1 MGFVM
6 SLVPSA
12 LVAVCTHLG
21 WAHLSTRPGRTLL
34 TIIGVGLGV
43 AATIAV
49 QTANV
54 DVLRSF
60 EESVLSVAG
69 PVTLEVSAGES
80 GMDERLIADVRT
92 IEGVESARPVVE
104 VGVRVAEGAGRTHSF
119 LILGVDL
126 LEELNSMRDRIPA
139 TLDEL
144 KNSGKGDG
152 LEGLLTPN
160 GLLMGQT
167 LASDIGIGAG
177 KELAL
182 QAGGREVSVSILA
195 VMDRRAG
202 PPSIWD
208 RLAVMDIAAAQRT
221 FGLSGR
227 LDRIDVVTRP
237 SASVEQVAEAIQRV
251 LPPAVTVRRPIQR
264 SRQVE
269 SMVSAFQLN
278 LSVLS
283 MVGLLVG
290 IFLIYNTVSFTVAQ
304 RRREVGILRAIG
316 MSEPM
321 VVGLF
326 LAEAGLFG
334 LAGGLLGGG
343 MGLVLGNVLVGLVGR
358 TVQDLYVPLTDLPK
372 TFGFP
377 PGSSRMFVEAV
388 VIGSGVS
395 VLGALGPS
403 LDAGRTII
411 VAALA
416 PGEYDV
422 AQRVRAA
429 SLGIA
434 GLVLLMIALGSV
446 FAGPVG
452 GVPVFGYLATFCVL
466 AGLSCLVPILMQQFC
481 RTREL
486 GTSIHAPS
494 LGGAIRHI
502 AREQTT
508 RGIGRNAVTVSA
520 FLVGVAIMVGVM
532 VMIRSFRDTVE
543 IWIDQTVMADFIVAP
558 TGWPHVVQSGTLNNS
573 LPSAWRTKLA
583 GTAEVSAVDA
593 YRDVRIELQGR
604 PVALVSRDLAL
615 HAARS
620 RYLFVEGESAA
631 ILARAAAGEGAILS
645 EVLADHLQVTRGSRL
660 SVMTPA
666 GEQSLAVLGVFFDY
680 ATDGG
685 KLVIDRSLYRQW
697 WGDEGVTVFPV
708 YIVPGADLEQAR
720 NSILRT
726 LAQDSQGE
734 LLPTLLSNAELR
746 QEILRIFDRTFTLT
760 YVLEAIAV
768 IIAMLGI
775 INTLVTSVVERRRE
789 LATLQALGSSRG
801 QITALILWEAG
812 YLGLLGTAMGLLGG
826 LALAWILI
834 RVINRQSF
842 GWTIQVSWPLGLMA
856 EVAALALIASLLA
869 GFWPARW
876 AARQPL
882 VEGLRYE

>member
-1 MGFVM
+1 M
-6 SLVPSA
+6 SWISPTLF
-12 LVAVCTHLG
+12 AVCARLG
-21 WAHLSTRPGRTLL
+21 WTHLSTHPGRTLL

-60 EESVLSVAG
+60 EESVLTVAG
-69 PVTLEVSAGES
+69 PVTLEVSAGEA
-80 GMDERLIADVRT
+80 GMDERLITTVREVT
-92 IEGVESARPVVE
+92 GVDSARPVVE
-104 VGVRVAEGAGRTHSF
+104 VGVQVADRQQSF
-119 LILGVDL
+119 LVLGLDL
-126 LEELNSMRDRIPA
+126 
-139 TLDEL
+139 LDEL
-144 KNSGKGDG
+144 NAVQGRLPVTLEALQRPGEGDGMEALLAPNGILVGQVLASELNVGPTAALELEVGSGKVSVVITGV
-152 LEGLLTPN
+152 
-160 GLLMGQT
+160 MGR
-167 LASDIGIGAG
+167 
-177 KELAL
+177 
-182 QAGGREVSVSILA
+182 QAGEVSA
-195 VMDRRAG
+195 
-202 PPSIWD
+202 WD

-221 FGLSGR
+221 FGLNGR
-227 LDRIDVVTRP
+227 LDRIDVVTQ
-237 SASVEQVAEAIQRV
+237 SSSSVEQVAEAIAQI
-251 LPPAVTVRRPIQR
+251 LPPSVTVRRPIQR

-269 SMVSAFQLN
+269 SMVSAFQMN

-290 IFLIYNTVSFTVAQ
+290 VFLIYNTVSFTVAQ

-326 LAEAGLFG
+326 LAEAGVFG
-334 LAGGLLGGG
+334 VAGGVLGGG
-343 MGLVLGNVLVGLVGR
+343 LGLVLGNVLVGLVGR
-358 TVQDLYVPLTDLPK
+358 TIHDLYVPMAAASRA
-372 TFGFP
+372 FGFP
-377 PGSSRMFVEAV
+377 PGSVRLLIEAI
-388 VIGSGVS
+388 VIGSSVS
-395 VLGALGPS
+395 VLGAVGPS
-403 LDAGRTII
+403 LDAGRTLV

-416 PGEYDV
+416 PGEYDI

-429 SLGIA
+429 SLG
-434 GLVLLMIALGSV
+434 LVGGALLLFALGAA

-452 GVPVFGYLATFCVL
+452 GVPVFGYLATFCLL
-466 AGLSCLVPILMQQFC
+466 AGLSCLVPILMQWVC

-486 GTSIHAPS
+486 DASSPAPS

-508 RGIGRNAVTVSA
+508 RGMGRNAVTVSA
-520 FLVGVAIMVGVM
+520 FLIGVAIMVGVM

-558 TGWPHVVQSGTLNNS
+558 AGWPHVVRGGTS
-573 LPSAWRTKLA
+573 AQVLPGAWRASLA
-583 GTAEVSAVDA
+583 GTAHVTAVDV
-593 YRDVRIELQGR
+593 YRDVRIDLDGR
-604 PVALVSRDLAL
+604 PIALVSRDVAL

-620 RYLFVEGESAA
+620 RYLFLEGESAM
-631 ILARAAAGEGAILS
+631 ILTRVAAGEGAIIS
-645 EVLADHLQVTRGSRL
+645 EVVANSLQVAKGSRL
-660 SVMTPA
+660 SIPTPM
-666 GEQSLAVLGVFFDY
+666 GTKSLAVLGVFYDY

-685 KLVIDRSLYRQW
+685 KIVIDRSLYREW
-697 WGDEGVTVFPV
+697 WNDDGVTVFPV
-708 YIVPGADLEQAR
+708 YAEPGADLAQAR
-720 NSILRT
+720 TALLKT
-726 LAQDSQGE
+726 LADESRGT
-734 LLPTLLSNAELR
+734 LLPTVLSNRELR
-746 QEILRIFDRTFTLT
+746 REILRIFDRTFTLT

-812 YLGLLGTAMGLLGG
+812 YLGILGTAMGLFGG

-856 EVAALALIASLLA
+856 EVAALAFFASLLA

-876 AARQPL
+876 ASKQPL

>member
-1 MGFVM
+1 MPLI
-6 SLVPSA
+6 SPA
-12 LVAVCTHLG
+12 LFEVCARLG
-21 WAHLSTRPGRTLL
+21 WTHLSTHPGRTLL

-60 EESVLSVAG
+60 EDSVLAVAG
-69 PVTLEVSAGES
+69 PVTLEGSAGEA
-80 GMDERLIADVRT
+80 GMDERLIASVRG
-92 IEGVESARPVVE
+92 IAGVDSAKPVGE
-104 VGVRVAEGAGRTHSF
+104 LGVRVAGRSQSF
-119 LILGVDL
+119 LILGLDL
-126 LEELNSMRDRIPA
+126 LDELNSMQGRLPA
-139 TLDEL
+139 TLETL
-144 KNSGKGDG
+144 WRPGEGDG
-152 LEGLLTPN
+152 MDGLLAPS
-160 GLLMGQT
+160 GLLLGQG
-167 LASDIGIGAG
+167 LAS
-177 KELAL
+177 ELGVGPKAL
-182 QAGGREVSVSILA
+182 LNLEAGGREVSVVITG
-195 VMDRRAG
+195 VMGRRAEG
-202 PPSIWD
+202 PSAWD
-208 RLAVMDIAAAQRT
+208 RLAVMDIAAFQRT

-227 LDRIDVVTRP
+227 LDRIDVVTQA
-237 SASVEQVAEAIQRV
+237 SASVEQVAEAIARI

-264 SRQVE
+264 SQQVE
-269 SMVSAFQLN
+269 SMVGAFQLN

-290 IFLIYNTVSFTVAQ
+290 MFLIYNTVSFTVAQ

-326 LAEAGLFG
+326 LAEAGVFG
-334 LAGGLLGGG
+334 VAGGVLGGSL
-343 MGLVLGNVLVGLVGR
+343 GLVLGNVLVGLVGR
-358 TVQDLYVPLTDLPK
+358 TIQDLYVPMADAPR

-377 PGSSRMFVEAV
+377 PGSVQLLTEAI

-395 VLGALGPS
+395 ILGALGPS
-403 LDAGRTII
+403 LDAGRTM
-411 VAALA
+411 VVGALA

-429 SLGIA
+429 SLGVVGG
-434 GLVLLMIALGSV
+434 GLLLFALGCAL
-446 FAGPVG
+446 AGPVG
-452 GVPVFGYLATFCVL
+452 GVPVFGYLATFCLL
-466 AGLSCLVPILMQQFC
+466 AGLSCLVPILMQWVC

-486 GTSIHAPS
+486 GAASASPS

-543 IWIDQTVMADFIVAP
+543 MWIDQTVMADFIVAP
-558 TGWPHVVQSGTLNNS
+558 AGWPHVVRGGSSSQA
-573 LPSAWRTKLA
+573 LPGSWRTRLA
-583 GTAEVSAVDA
+583 GATHVSAVDA
-593 YRDVRIELQGR
+593 YRDVRIELEGR
-604 PVALVSRDLAL
+604 PIALVSRDLAL

-620 RYLFVEGESAA
+620 RYLFLEGDSAA
-631 ILARAAAGEGAILS
+631 ILTRAAAGEGAILS
-645 EVLADHLQVTRGSRL
+645 EVVANHLHVIRGSQL
-660 SVMTPA
+660 SISTPV
-666 GEQSLAVLGVFFDY
+666 GEKSLPVLGVFYDY

-685 KLVIDRSLYRQW
+685 KIVIDRSLYQHW
-697 WGDEGVTVFPV
+697 WNDDGVTVFPV
-708 YIVPGADLEQAR
+708 YIDPGVDLEQAR
-720 NSILRT
+720 AALLET
-726 LAQDSQGE
+726 LADGSRGS
-734 LLPTLLSNAELR
+734 LLPTVLSNGELR
-746 QEILRIFDRTFTLT
+746 REILRIFDRTFTLT
-760 YVLEAIAV
+760 YVLEAIAI

-812 YLGLLGTAMGLLGG
+812 YLGLLGTAMGLVGG

-856 EVAALALIASLLA
+856 EVAVLALVASLLA

-876 AARQPL
+876 AGRQPL

>member
-1 MGFVM
+1 M
-6 SLVPSA
+6 
-12 LVAVCTHLG
+12 
-21 WAHLSTRPGRTLL
+21 STRPGRTLL
-34 TIIGVGLGV
+34 TVIGVGLGV

-60 EESVLSVAG
+60 EDSVLAVAG
-69 PVTLEVSAGES
+69 PVTLEVSAGEA
-80 GMDERLIADVRT
+80 GMDERLIATVRD
-92 IEGVESARPVVE
+92 IAGVDSAKPVGE
-104 VGVRVAEGAGRTHSF
+104 IGVRVAGRSQSF
-119 LILGVDL
+119 LILGLDL
-126 LEELNSMRDRIPA
+126 LDELNSIQGRLPA
-139 TLDEL
+139 TLETL
-144 KNSGKGDG
+144 WRPGKGDD
-152 LEGLLTPN
+152 LEGLLAPS
-160 GLLMGQT
+160 GLLVGQG
-167 LASDIGIGAG
+167 LAS
-177 KELAL
+177 ELGVGPKAL
-182 QAGGREVSVSILA
+182 LNLEADGREVSV
-195 VMDRRAG
+195 VVTGMMGRRAEG
-202 PPSIWD
+202 PSAWD
-208 RLAVMDIAAAQRT
+208 RLAVMDIAAFQRT

-227 LDRIDVVTRP
+227 LDRIDVVTQP
-237 SASVEQVAEAIQRV
+237 SSSVEQVAEAITRI

-264 SRQVE
+264 SQQVE
-269 SMVSAFQLN
+269 SMVGAFQLN

-290 IFLIYNTVSFTVAQ
+290 MFLIYNTVSFTVAQ

-321 VVGLF
+321 VVSLF
-326 LAEAGLFG
+326 LAEAGVYG
-334 LAGGLLGGG
+334 VAGGVLGGSL
-343 MGLVLGNVLVGLVGR
+343 GLVLGNVLVGLVGR
-358 TVQDLYVPLTDLPK
+358 TIQDLYVPMADAPR

-377 PGSSRMFVEAV
+377 TGSNRLFLEAI
-388 VIGSGVS
+388 VIGGGVS
-395 VLGALGPS
+395 ILGALGPS
-403 LDAGRTII
+403 LDAGRTMV

-429 SLGIA
+429 FLGVVGG
-434 GLVLLMIALGSV
+434 GLLLFALGCSL
-446 FAGPVG
+446 AGPVG
-452 GVPVFGYLATFCVL
+452 GVPVFGYLATFCLL
-466 AGLSCLVPILMQQFC
+466 AGLSCLVPILMQWVC

-486 GTSIHAPS
+486 GAASASPS

-543 IWIDQTVMADFIVAP
+543 MWIDQTVMADFIVAP
-558 TGWPHVVQSGTLNNS
+558 AGWPHVVRGGSSSQA
-573 LPSAWRTKLA
+573 LPGAWRTRLA
-583 GTAEVSAVDA
+583 GAAHVSAVDA
-593 YRDVRIELQGR
+593 YRDVRIELDER
-604 PVALVSRDLAL
+604 PIALVSRDLAL

-620 RYLFVEGESAA
+620 RYLFLEGDSTA
-631 ILARAAAGEGAILS
+631 ILTRVAAGEGAILS
-645 EVLADHLQVTRGSRL
+645 EVVANHLHVVRGSQL
-660 SVMTPA
+660 SISTPV
-666 GEQSLAVLGVFFDY
+666 GVKSLPVLGVFYDY

-685 KLVIDRSLYRQW
+685 KIVIDRSLYQHW
-697 WGDEGVTVFPV
+697 WNDDGVTVFPV
-708 YIVPGADLEQAR
+708 YIDPGVDLEQVRAA
-720 NSILRT
+720 LLET
-726 LAQDSQGE
+726 LADGSRGS
-734 LLPTLLSNAELR
+734 LLPTVLSNGELR
-746 QEILRIFDRTFTLT
+746 REILRIFDRTFTLT

-801 QITALILWEAG
+801 QITGLILWEAG
-812 YLGLLGTAMGLLGG
+812 YLGLLGTAMGLVGG

-856 EVAALALIASLLA
+856 EVAVLALIASLLA

-876 AARQPL
+876 AGRQPL

>member
-1 MGFVM
+1 MPLI
-6 SLVPSA
+6 SPA
-12 LVAVCTHLG
+12 LFEVCARLG
-21 WAHLSTRPGRTLL
+21 WTHLSTHPGRTLL

-60 EESVLSVAG
+60 EDSVLAVAG
-69 PVTLEVSAGES
+69 PVTLEVSAGEA
-80 GMDERLIADVRT
+80 GMDERLIASVRG
-92 IEGVESARPVVE
+92 IAGVDSAKPVGE
-104 VGVRVAEGAGRTHSF
+104 LGVRVAGRSQSF
-119 LILGVDL
+119 LILGLDL
-126 LEELNSMRDRIPA
+126 LDELNSMQGRLPA
-139 TLDEL
+139 TLETL
-144 KNSGKGDG
+144 WRPGEGDG
-152 LEGLLTPN
+152 MDGLLAPS
-160 GLLMGQT
+160 GLLLGQG
-167 LASDIGIGAG
+167 LAS
-177 KELAL
+177 ELGVGPKAL
-182 QAGGREVSVSILA
+182 LNLEAGGREVSVVITG
-195 VMDRRAG
+195 VMGRRAEG
-202 PPSIWD
+202 PSAWD
-208 RLAVMDIAAAQRT
+208 RLAVMDIAAFQRT

-227 LDRIDVVTRP
+227 LDRIDVVTQA
-237 SASVEQVAEAIQRV
+237 SASVEQVAEAIARI

-264 SRQVE
+264 SQQVE
-269 SMVSAFQLN
+269 SMVGAFQLN

-290 IFLIYNTVSFTVAQ
+290 MFLIYNTVSFTVAQ

-326 LAEAGLFG
+326 LAEAGVFG
-334 LAGGLLGGG
+334 VAGGVLGGSL
-343 MGLVLGNVLVGLVGR
+343 GLVLGNVLVGLVGR
-358 TVQDLYVPLTDLPK
+358 TIQDLYVPMADAPR

-377 PGSSRMFVEAV
+377 PGSVRLLTEAI

-395 VLGALGPS
+395 ILGALGPS
-403 LDAGRTII
+403 LDAGRTM
-411 VAALA
+411 VVGALA

-429 SLGIA
+429 SLGVVGG
-434 GLVLLMIALGSV
+434 GLLLFALGCAL
-446 FAGPVG
+446 AGPVG
-452 GVPVFGYLATFCVL
+452 GVPVFGYLATFCLL
-466 AGLSCLVPILMQQFC
+466 AGLSCLVPILMQWVC

-486 GTSIHAPS
+486 GAASASPS

-543 IWIDQTVMADFIVAP
+543 MWIDQTVMADFIVAP
-558 TGWPHVVQSGTLNNS
+558 AGWPHVVRGGSSSQA
-573 LPSAWRTKLA
+573 LPGSWRTRLA
-583 GTAEVSAVDA
+583 GATHVSAVDA
-593 YRDVRIELQGR
+593 YRDVRIELEGR
-604 PVALVSRDLAL
+604 PIALVSRDLAL

-620 RYLFVEGESAA
+620 RYLFLEGDSAA
-631 ILARAAAGEGAILS
+631 ILTRAAAGEGAILS
-645 EVLADHLQVTRGSRL
+645 EVVANHLHVIRGSQL
-660 SVMTPA
+660 SISTPV
-666 GEQSLAVLGVFFDY
+666 GEKSLPVLGVFYDY

-685 KLVIDRSLYRQW
+685 KIVIDRSLYQHW
-697 WGDEGVTVFPV
+697 WNDDGVTVFPV
-708 YIVPGADLEQAR
+708 YIDPGVDLEQAR
-720 NSILRT
+720 AALLET
-726 LAQDSQGE
+726 LADGSRGS
-734 LLPTLLSNAELR
+734 LLPTVLSNGELR
-746 QEILRIFDRTFTLT
+746 REILRIFDRTFTLT
-760 YVLEAIAV
+760 YVLEAIAI

-812 YLGLLGTAMGLLGG
+812 YLGLLGTAMGLVGG

-856 EVAALALIASLLA
+856 EVAVLALVASLLA

-876 AARQPL
+876 AGRQPL

>member
-1 MGFVM
+1 MPLI
-6 SLVPSA
+6 SPA
-12 LVAVCTHLG
+12 LFEVCARLG
-21 WAHLSTRPGRTLL
+21 WTHLSTHPGRTLL

-60 EESVLSVAG
+60 EDSVLAVAG
-69 PVTLEVSAGES
+69 PVTLEVSAGEA
-80 GMDERLIADVRT
+80 GMDERLIASVRG
-92 IEGVESARPVVE
+92 IAGVDSAKPVGE
-104 VGVRVAEGAGRTHSF
+104 LGVRVAGRSQSF
-119 LILGVDL
+119 LILGLDL
-126 LEELNSMRDRIPA
+126 LDELNSMQGRLPA
-139 TLDEL
+139 TLETLWRPGEGDEM
-144 KNSGKGDG
+144 DG
-152 LEGLLTPN
+152 LLAPSGLL
-160 GLLMGQT
+160 LGQG
-167 LASDIGIGAG
+167 LAS
-177 KELAL
+177 ELGVGPKAL
-182 QAGGREVSVSILA
+182 LNLEAGGREVSVAITG
-195 VMDRRAG
+195 VMGRRAEG
-202 PPSIWD
+202 PSAWD
-208 RLAVMDIAAAQRT
+208 RLAVMDIAAFQRT

-227 LDRIDVVTRP
+227 LDRIDVVTQA
-237 SASVEQVAEAIQRV
+237 SASVEQVAEAIARI

-264 SRQVE
+264 SQQVE
-269 SMVSAFQLN
+269 SMVGAFQLN

-283 MVGLLVG
+283 MVGLLIG
-290 IFLIYNTVSFTVAQ
+290 MFLIYNTVSFTVAQ

-326 LAEAGLFG
+326 LAEAGVFG
-334 LAGGLLGGG
+334 VAGGVLGGSL
-343 MGLVLGNVLVGLVGR
+343 GLVLGNVLVGLVGR
-358 TVQDLYVPLTDLPK
+358 TIQDLYVPMADAPR

-377 PGSSRMFVEAV
+377 PGSVRLLTEAI

-395 VLGALGPS
+395 ILGALGPS
-403 LDAGRTII
+403 LDAGRTMV

-429 SLGIA
+429 SLGVVGG
-434 GLVLLMIALGSV
+434 GLLLFALGCAL
-446 FAGPVG
+446 AGPVG
-452 GVPVFGYLATFCVL
+452 GVPVFGYLATFCLL
-466 AGLSCLVPILMQQFC
+466 AGLSCLVPILMQWVC

-486 GTSIHAPS
+486 GAASASPS

-543 IWIDQTVMADFIVAP
+543 MWIDQTVMADFIVAP
-558 TGWPHVVQSGTLNNS
+558 AGWPHVVRGGSSSQA
-573 LPSAWRTKLA
+573 LPGSWRTRLA
-583 GTAEVSAVDA
+583 GATHVSAVDA
-593 YRDVRIELQGR
+593 YRDVRIELEGR
-604 PVALVSRDLAL
+604 PIALVSRDLAL

-620 RYLFVEGESAA
+620 RYLFLEGDSAA
-631 ILARAAAGEGAILS
+631 ILTRAAAGEGAILS
-645 EVLADHLQVTRGSRL
+645 EVVANHLHVIRGSQL
-660 SVMTPA
+660 SISTPV
-666 GEQSLAVLGVFFDY
+666 GEKSLPVLGVFYDY

-685 KLVIDRSLYRQW
+685 KIVIDRSLYQHW
-697 WGDEGVTVFPV
+697 WNDDGVTVFPV
-708 YIVPGADLEQAR
+708 YIDPEVDLEQAR
-720 NSILRT
+720 AALLAT
-726 LAQDSQGE
+726 LADGSRGN
-734 LLPTLLSNAELR
+734 LLPTVLSNGELR
-746 QEILRIFDRTFTLT
+746 REILRIFDRTFTLT
-760 YVLEAIAV
+760 YVLEAIAI

-812 YLGLLGTAMGLLGG
+812 YLGLLGTAMGLVGG

-856 EVAALALIASLLA
+856 EVAVLALVASLLA

-876 AARQPL
+876 AGRQPL

>member
-1 MGFVM
+1 M
-6 SLVPSA
+6 SWISPTLF
-12 LVAVCTHLG
+12 AVCARLG
-21 WAHLSTRPGRTLL
+21 WTHLSTHPGRTLL

-60 EESVLSVAG
+60 EESVLTVAG
-69 PVTLEVSAGES
+69 PVTLEVSAGEA
-80 GMDERLIADVRT
+80 GMDERLITTVREVT
-92 IEGVESARPVVE
+92 GVDSARPVVE
-104 VGVRVAEGAGRTHSF
+104 VGVQVADRQQSF
-119 LILGVDL
+119 LVLGLDL
-126 LEELNSMRDRIPA
+126 
-139 TLDEL
+139 LDEL
-144 KNSGKGDG
+144 NAVQGRLPVTLEALQRPGEGDGMEALLAPNGILVGQVLASELNVGPTAALELEVGSGKVSVVITGV
-152 LEGLLTPN
+152 
-160 GLLMGQT
+160 MGR
-167 LASDIGIGAG
+167 
-177 KELAL
+177 
-182 QAGGREVSVSILA
+182 QAGEVSA
-195 VMDRRAG
+195 
-202 PPSIWD
+202 WD

-221 FGLSGR
+221 FGLNGR
-227 LDRIDVVTRP
+227 LDRIDVVTQ
-237 SASVEQVAEAIQRV
+237 SSSSVEQVAEAIAQI
-251 LPPAVTVRRPIQR
+251 LPPSVTVRRPIQR

-269 SMVSAFQLN
+269 SMVSAFQMN

-290 IFLIYNTVSFTVAQ
+290 VFLIYNTVSFTVAQ

-326 LAEAGLFG
+326 LAEAGVFG
-334 LAGGLLGGG
+334 VAGGVLGGG
-343 MGLVLGNVLVGLVGR
+343 LGLVLGNVLVGLVGR
-358 TVQDLYVPLTDLPK
+358 TIHDLYVPMAAASRA
-372 TFGFP
+372 FGFP
-377 PGSSRMFVEAV
+377 PGSVRLLIEAI
-388 VIGSGVS
+388 VIGSSVS
-395 VLGALGPS
+395 VLGAVGPS
-403 LDAGRTII
+403 LDAGRTLV

-416 PGEYDV
+416 PGEYDI

-429 SLGIA
+429 SLG
-434 GLVLLMIALGSV
+434 LVGGALLLFALGAA

-452 GVPVFGYLATFCVL
+452 GVPVFGYLATFCLL
-466 AGLSCLVPILMQQFC
+466 AGLSCLVPILMQWVC

-486 GTSIHAPS
+486 DASSPAPS

-508 RGIGRNAVTVSA
+508 RGMGRNAVTVSA
-520 FLVGVAIMVGVM
+520 FLIGVAIMVGVM

-558 TGWPHVVQSGTLNNS
+558 AGWPHVVRGGTS
-573 LPSAWRTKLA
+573 AQVLPGAWRASLA
-583 GTAEVSAVDA
+583 GTAHVTAVDV
-593 YRDVRIELQGR
+593 YRDVRIDLDGR
-604 PVALVSRDLAL
+604 PIALVSRDVAL

-620 RYLFVEGESAA
+620 RYLFLEGESAM
-631 ILARAAAGEGAILS
+631 ILTRVAAGEGAIIS
-645 EVLADHLQVTRGSRL
+645 EVVANSLQVAKGSRL
-660 SVMTPA
+660 SIPTPM
-666 GEQSLAVLGVFFDY
+666 GTKSLAVLGVFYDY

-685 KLVIDRSLYRQW
+685 KIVIDRSLYREW
-697 WGDEGVTVFPV
+697 WNDDGVTVFPV
-708 YIVPGADLEQAR
+708 YAEPGADLAQAR
-720 NSILRT
+720 TALLNT
-726 LAQDSQGE
+726 LADESRGT
-734 LLPTLLSNAELR
+734 LLPTVLSNRELR
-746 QEILRIFDRTFTLT
+746 REILRIFDRTFTLT

-812 YLGLLGTAMGLLGG
+812 YLGILGTAMGLFGG

-856 EVAALALIASLLA
+856 EVAALAFFASLLA

-876 AARQPL
+876 ASKQPL
-882 VEGLRYE
+882 VEGIRYE

>member
-1 MGFVM
+1 MPLI
-6 SLVPSA
+6 SPA
-12 LVAVCTHLG
+12 LVDLCARLG
-21 WAHLSTRPGRTLL
+21 WTHLSTHPGRTLL
-34 TIIGVGLGV
+34 TMIGVGLGV

-60 EESVLSVAG
+60 EESVLVVAG
-69 PVTLEVSAGES
+69 PVTLEISAGEA
-80 GMDERLIADVRT
+80 GMDERLITTVRD
-92 IEGVESARPVVE
+92 IAGVDSARPVGE
-104 VGVRVAEGAGRTHSF
+104 IGVRVAGRSQAF
-119 LILGVDL
+119 LILGLDL
-126 LEELNSMRDRIPA
+126 LDELNAIQGRLPA
-139 TLDEL
+139 TLETL
-144 KNSGKGDG
+144 WSPAEGNGM
-152 LEGLLTPN
+152 EGLLAPN
-160 GLLMGQT
+160 GLLLGQG
-167 LASDIGIGAG
+167 LAS
-177 KELAL
+177 ELGVGSKAL
-182 QAGGREVSVSILA
+182 LKLEAGGREVSVVITG
-195 VMDRRAG
+195 VMGRPTEGSSA
-202 PPSIWD
+202 WD
-208 RLAVMDIAAAQRT
+208 RLAVMDIAAFQRT

-227 LDRIDVVTRP
+227 LDRIDVVTQA
-237 SASVEQVAEAIQRV
+237 SSSVEQVAEAIARI

-264 SRQVE
+264 SQQVE
-269 SMVSAFQLN
+269 SMVGAFQLN
-278 LSVLS
+278 LAVLS

-290 IFLIYNTVSFTVAQ
+290 MFLIYNTVSFTVAQ

-316 MSEPM
+316 MSESM

-326 LAEAGLFG
+326 LAEAGVFG
-334 LAGGLLGGG
+334 VAGGILGGSL
-343 MGLVLGNVLVGLVGR
+343 GLVLGNVLVGLVGR
-358 TVQDLYVPLTDLPK
+358 TIQDLYISMADAPK

-377 PGSSRMFVEAV
+377 PGSARLLIEAV

-403 LDAGRTII
+403 LDAGRTMV

-429 SLGIA
+429 SLGA
-434 GLVLLMIALGSV
+434 VGGGLLLFALGCAL
-446 FAGPVG
+446 AGPVG
-452 GVPVFGYLATFCVL
+452 GVPVFGYLATFCLL
-466 AGLSCLVPILMQQFC
+466 AGLSCLVPLFMRWVC

-486 GTSIHAPS
+486 DAASHSPS
-494 LGGAIRHI
+494 LGGTIRHI

-508 RGIGRNAVTVSA
+508 RGTGRNAVTVSA

-558 TGWPHVVQSGTLNNS
+558 AGWPHVVRGGSASQA
-573 LPSAWRTKLA
+573 LPGSWRTRLA
-583 GTAEVSAVDA
+583 GAAHVSAVDA
-593 YRDVRIELQGR
+593 YRDVRIELEGR
-604 PVALVSRDLAL
+604 PTALVSRDLAL

-620 RYLFVEGESAA
+620 RYLFLEGDSAA
-631 ILARAAAGEGAILS
+631 ILSLAAAGEGVILS
-645 EVLADHLQVTRGSRL
+645 EVVANHLHVVKGSQI
-660 SVMTPA
+660 SMSTPV
-666 GEQSLAVLGVFFDY
+666 GEKSMPVLGVFYDY

-685 KLVIDRSLYRQW
+685 KIVIDRSLYQQW
-697 WGDEGVTVFPV
+697 WNDDGVTVFPV
-708 YIVPGADLEQAR
+708 YIDPGVDLEQAR
-720 NSILRT
+720 DALLEQ
-726 LAQDSQGE
+726 LAEASGGS
-734 LLPTLLSNAELR
+734 LLPTVLSNGELR
-746 QEILRIFDRTFTLT
+746 REILRIFDRTFTLT

-812 YLGLLGTAMGLLGG
+812 YLGLLGTAMGLVGG

-842 GWTIQVSWPLGLMA
+842 GWTIQVSWPLGLLV
-856 EVAALALIASLLA
+856 EVAVLALVASLLA

>member
-1 MGFVM
+1 M
-6 SLVPSA
+6 SWISPTLF
-12 LVAVCTHLG
+12 AVCARLG
-21 WAHLSTRPGRTLL
+21 WTHLSTHPGRTLL

-60 EESVLSVAG
+60 EESVLTVAG
-69 PVTLEVSAGES
+69 PVTLEVSAGEA
-80 GMDERLIADVRT
+80 GMDERLITTVREVT
-92 IEGVESARPVVE
+92 GVDSARPVVE
-104 VGVRVAEGAGRTHSF
+104 VGVQVADRQQSF
-119 LILGVDL
+119 LVLGLDL
-126 LEELNSMRDRIPA
+126 
-139 TLDEL
+139 LDEL
-144 KNSGKGDG
+144 NAVQGRLPVTLEALQRPGEGDGMEALLAPNGILVGQVLASELNVGPTAALELEVGSGKVSVVITGV
-152 LEGLLTPN
+152 
-160 GLLMGQT
+160 MGR
-167 LASDIGIGAG
+167 
-177 KELAL
+177 
-182 QAGGREVSVSILA
+182 QAGEVSA
-195 VMDRRAG
+195 
-202 PPSIWD
+202 WD

-221 FGLSGR
+221 FGLNGR
-227 LDRIDVVTRP
+227 LDRIDVVTQ
-237 SASVEQVAEAIQRV
+237 SSSSVEQVAEAIAQI
-251 LPPAVTVRRPIQR
+251 LPPSVTVRRPIQR

-269 SMVSAFQLN
+269 SMVSAFQMN

-290 IFLIYNTVSFTVAQ
+290 VFLIYNTVSFTVAQ

-326 LAEAGLFG
+326 LAEAGVFG
-334 LAGGLLGGG
+334 VAGGVLGGG
-343 MGLVLGNVLVGLVGR
+343 LGLVLGNVLVGLVGR
-358 TVQDLYVPLTDLPK
+358 TIHDLYVPMAAASRA
-372 TFGFP
+372 FGFP
-377 PGSSRMFVEAV
+377 PGSVRLLIEAI
-388 VIGSGVS
+388 VIGSSVS
-395 VLGALGPS
+395 VLGAVGPS
-403 LDAGRTII
+403 LDAGRTLV

-416 PGEYDV
+416 PGEYDI

-429 SLGIA
+429 SLG
-434 GLVLLMIALGSV
+434 LVGGALLLFALGAA

-452 GVPVFGYLATFCVL
+452 GVPVFGYLATFCLL
-466 AGLSCLVPILMQQFC
+466 AGLSCLVPILMQWVC

-486 GTSIHAPS
+486 DASSPAPS

-508 RGIGRNAVTVSA
+508 RGMGRNAVTVSA

-558 TGWPHVVQSGTLNNS
+558 AGWPHVVRGGTS
-573 LPSAWRTKLA
+573 AQVLPGAWRASLA
-583 GTAEVSAVDA
+583 GTAHVTAVDV
-593 YRDVRIELQGR
+593 YRDVRIDLDGR
-604 PVALVSRDLAL
+604 PIALVSRDVAL

-620 RYLFVEGESAA
+620 RYLFLEGESAM
-631 ILARAAAGEGAILS
+631 ILTRVAAGEGAIIS
-645 EVLADHLQVTRGSRL
+645 EVVANSLQVAKGSRL
-660 SVMTPA
+660 SIPTPM
-666 GEQSLAVLGVFFDY
+666 GTKSLAVLGVFYDY

-685 KLVIDRSLYRQW
+685 KIVIDRSLYREW
-697 WGDEGVTVFPV
+697 WNDDGVTVFPV
-708 YIVPGADLEQAR
+708 YAEPGADLAQAR
-720 NSILRT
+720 TALLNT
-726 LAQDSQGE
+726 LADESRGT
-734 LLPTLLSNAELR
+734 LLPTVLSNRELR
-746 QEILRIFDRTFTLT
+746 REILRIFDRTFTLT

-812 YLGLLGTAMGLLGG
+812 YLGILGTAMGLFGG

-856 EVAALALIASLLA
+856 EVAALAFFASLLA

-876 AARQPL
+876 ASKQPL

>member
-1 MGFVM
+1 LDGHICPLIPVAR
-6 SLVPSA
+6 SLRS
-12 LVAVCTHLG
+12 
-21 WAHLSTRPGRTLL
+21 
-34 TIIGVGLGV
+34 IGVGLGV

-60 EESVLSVAG
+60 EDSVLAVAG
-69 PVTLEVSAGES
+69 PVTLEVSAGEA
-80 GMDERLIADVRT
+80 GMDERLIASVRG
-92 IEGVESARPVVE
+92 IAGVDSAKPVGE
-104 VGVRVAEGAGRTHSF
+104 LGVRVAGRSQSF
-119 LILGVDL
+119 LILGLDL
-126 LEELNSMRDRIPA
+126 LDELNSMQGRLPA
-139 TLDEL
+139 TLETLWRPGEGDEM
-144 KNSGKGDG
+144 DG
-152 LEGLLTPN
+152 LLAPSGLL
-160 GLLMGQT
+160 LGQG
-167 LASDIGIGAG
+167 LAS
-177 KELAL
+177 ELGVGPKAL
-182 QAGGREVSVSILA
+182 LNLEAGGREVSVA
-195 VMDRRAG
+195 VTGVMGRRAEG
-202 PPSIWD
+202 PSAWD
-208 RLAVMDIAAAQRT
+208 RLAVMDIAAFQRT

-227 LDRIDVVTRP
+227 LDRIDVVTQP
-237 SASVEQVAEAIQRV
+237 SSSVEQVAEAITRI

-264 SRQVE
+264 SQQVE
-269 SMVSAFQLN
+269 SMVGAFQLN

-283 MVGLLVG
+283 MVGLLIG
-290 IFLIYNTVSFTVAQ
+290 MFLIYNTVSFTVAQ

-326 LAEAGLFG
+326 LAEAGVFG
-334 LAGGLLGGG
+334 VAGGVLGGSL
-343 MGLVLGNVLVGLVGR
+343 GLVLGNVLVGLVGR
-358 TVQDLYVPLTDLPK
+358 TIQDLYVPMADAPR

-377 PGSSRMFVEAV
+377 PGSVRLLTEAI

-395 VLGALGPS
+395 ILGALGPS
-403 LDAGRTII
+403 LDAGRTMV

-429 SLGIA
+429 SLGVVGG
-434 GLVLLMIALGSV
+434 GLLLFALGCAL
-446 FAGPVG
+446 AGPVG
-452 GVPVFGYLATFCVL
+452 GVPVFGYLATFCLL
-466 AGLSCLVPILMQQFC
+466 AGLSCLVPILMQWVC

-486 GTSIHAPS
+486 GAASASPS

-543 IWIDQTVMADFIVAP
+543 MWIDQTVMADFIVAP
-558 TGWPHVVQSGTLNNS
+558 AGWPHVVRGGSSSQA
-573 LPSAWRTKLA
+573 LPGSWRTRLA
-583 GTAEVSAVDA
+583 GATHVSAVDA
-593 YRDVRIELQGR
+593 YRDVRIELEGR
-604 PVALVSRDLAL
+604 PIALVSRDLAL

-620 RYLFVEGESAA
+620 RYLFLEGDSAA
-631 ILARAAAGEGAILS
+631 ILTRAAAGEGAILS
-645 EVLADHLQVTRGSRL
+645 EVVANHLHVIRGSQL
-660 SVMTPA
+660 SISTPV
-666 GEQSLAVLGVFFDY
+666 GEKSLPVLGVFYDY

-685 KLVIDRSLYRQW
+685 KIVIDRSLYQHW
-697 WGDEGVTVFPV
+697 WNDDGVTVFPV
-708 YIVPGADLEQAR
+708 YIDPEVDLEQAR
-720 NSILRT
+720 AALLAT
-726 LAQDSQGE
+726 LADGSRGN
-734 LLPTLLSNAELR
+734 LLPTVLSNGELR
-746 QEILRIFDRTFTLT
+746 REILRIFDRTFTLT
-760 YVLEAIAV
+760 YVLEAIAI

-812 YLGLLGTAMGLLGG
+812 YLGLLGTAMGLVGG

-856 EVAALALIASLLA
+856 EVAVLALVASLLA

-876 AARQPL
+876 AGRQPL

>member
-1 MGFVM
+1 MPLM
-6 SLVPSA
+6 SVA
-12 LVAVCTHLG
+12 LLQVCVRLG
-21 WAHLSTRPGRTLL
+21 WTHLSTHPGRTVL
-34 TIIGVGLGV
+34 TILGVGLGV

-54 DVLRSF
+54 EVLRSF
-60 EESVLSVAG
+60 EESVLTVAG
-69 PVTLEVSAGES
+69 PVTLEVSAGEA
-80 GMDERLIADVRT
+80 GMDERLVTALRAVA
-92 IEGVESARPVVE
+92 GVESARPVLE
-104 VGVRVAEGAGRTHSF
+104 VGVQVAESSGARQSF
-119 LILGVDL
+119 SILGLDL
-126 LEELNSMRDRIPA
+126 LDELNSEGRRVPTPRDAGQQPGERV
-139 TLDEL
+139 TM
-144 KNSGKGDG
+144 
-152 LEGLLTPN
+152 EGVLAKN
-160 GLLMGQT
+160 GLLVGQA
-167 LASDIGIGAG
+167 LASDLGIGPSALLVLEAG
-177 KELAL
+177 SHT
-182 QAGGREVSVSILA
+182 VSVEITG
-195 VMDRRAG
+195 VMGQQPGA
-202 PPSIWD
+202 PSPWD
-208 RLAVMDIAAAQRT
+208 HLAVMDIAAVQRT
-221 FGLSGR
+221 FDLIGR
-227 LDRIDVVTRP
+227 LDRIDVVTSP
-237 SASVEQVAEAIQRV
+237 ASSVAQVAEAIARV

-264 SRQVE
+264 SQQVE
-269 SMVSAFQLN
+269 SMVGAFQLN

-290 IFLIYNTVSFTVAQ
+290 MFLIYNTVSFTVAQ

-321 VVGLF
+321 VIGLF
-326 LAEAGLFG
+326 LAEAGVFG
-334 LAGGLLGGG
+334 IVGGLLGG
-343 MGLVLGNVLVGLVGR
+343 VLGLLLGEVLVGMVGR
-358 TVQDLYVPLTDLPK
+358 TIHDLYMPLADT
-372 TFGFP
+372 TRAVGFP
-377 PGSSRMFVEAV
+377 SGSGRLLVEAV

-403 LDAGRTII
+403 VDAGRTIV

-416 PGEYDV
+416 SGEYDV

-429 SLGIA
+429 SLGLV
-434 GLVLLMIALGSV
+434 GGVLLFIALGCV
-446 FAGPVG
+446 FVGSVG
-452 GVPVFGYLATFCVL
+452 GVPIFGYLATFCLL
-466 AGLSCLVPILMQQFC
+466 AGLSCLVPLLMQVFC

-486 GTSIHAPS
+486 GALSQAPI

-502 AREQTT
+502 AREQTA
-508 RGIGRNAVTVSA
+508 RGMGRNAVTVSA

-543 IWIDQTVMADFIVAP
+543 IWIDQTVMADFLVAP
-558 TGWPHVVQSGTLNNS
+558 AGWPHAVRSGTS
-573 LPSAWRTKLA
+573 SPVLPGAWRTRLA
-583 GTAEVSAVDA
+583 GSAHVSAVDA

-620 RYLFVEGESAA
+620 RYLFLEGESAA

-645 EVLADHLQVTRGSRL
+645 EVVANHLQVARGGRL
-660 SVMTPA
+660 SIVTPM
-666 GEQSLAVLGVFFDY
+666 GEQSLVVLGIFYDY

-685 KLVIDRSLYRQW
+685 KIVIDRSLYQQW
-697 WGDEGVTVFPV
+697 WKDDGVTVFPV
-708 YIVPGADLEQAR
+708 YVESGVDMGQAR
-720 NSILRT
+720 TAILHT
-726 LAQDSQGE
+726 LAQDSDGN
-734 LLPTLLSNAELR
+734 LMPTVLSNAELR
-746 QEILRIFDRTFTLT
+746 REILRIFDRTFTLT

-801 QITALILWEAG
+801 QVTALILWEAG
-812 YLGLLGTAMGLLGG
+812 YLGLLGTGMGLVGG
-826 LALAWILI
+826 VTLALILI

-856 EVAALALIASLLA
+856 EVAVLALVASLLA

>member
-1 MGFVM
+1 M
-6 SLVPSA
+6 
-12 LVAVCTHLG
+12 
-21 WAHLSTRPGRTLL
+21 
-34 TIIGVGLGV
+34 GV

-60 EESVLSVAG
+60 EESVLTVAG
-69 PVTLEVSAGES
+69 PVTLEVSGGEAGI
-80 GMDERLIADVRT
+80 DERLIAEVRD
-92 IEGVESARPVVE
+92 IAGVESARPVVE
-104 VGVRVAEGAGRTHSF
+104 VGVRVAEGAKRHQSF
-119 LILGVDL
+119 LILGMDVLD
-126 LEELNSMRDRIPA
+126 ELNSMRGRIPA
-139 TLDEL
+139 TLDAIQRPGEE
-144 KNSGKGDG
+144 KG
-152 LEGLLTPN
+152 LERLLAHN
-160 GLLMGQT
+160 GLLVGQAIAANLAIEAGSALT
-167 LASDIGIGAG
+167 L
-177 KELAL
+177 EV
-182 QAGGREVSVSILA
+182 GGREVSVVITA
-195 VMDRRAG
+195 VLERQAG
-202 PPSIWD
+202 RPSAWD
-208 RLAVMDIAAAQRT
+208 HVAVMDIAAAQWM
-221 FGLSGR
+221 FGRIGR
-227 LDRIDVVTRP
+227 LDRIDVVTYP
-237 SASVEQVAEAIQRV
+237 SSQVSQTTEAIQRI
-251 LPPAVTVRRPIQR
+251 LPPAVSVRRPIQR

-269 SMVSAFQLN
+269 SMVGAFQLN

-290 IFLIYNTVSFTVAQ
+290 IFLIYNTVSFTVTQ

-316 MSEPM
+316 MSESM

-326 LAEAGLFG
+326 LAEAGVLG
-334 LAGGLLGGG
+334 LAGGIVGGG
-343 MGLVLGNVLVGLVGR
+343 LGMVLGNVLVGLVGR
-358 TVQDLYVPLTDLPK
+358 TIHDLYVSLGDMPK
-372 TFGFP
+372 AFGFP
-377 PGSSRMFVEAV
+377 SGSGRFLIEAV
-388 VIGSGVS
+388 IIGSGVS
-395 VLGALGPS
+395 MLGALGPS
-403 LDAGRTII
+403 LDAGRTIV

-422 AQRVRAA
+422 AQRVRAV
-429 SLGIA
+429 SLAVAGGI
-434 GLVLLMIALGSV
+434 LLMIALGCV

-466 AGLSCLVPILMQQFC
+466 AGLSCLVPILMQLVC
-481 RTREL
+481 RMREL
-486 GTSIHAPS
+486 GTSSHS
-494 LGGAIRHI
+494 STLGGAIRHI
-502 AREQTT
+502 AREQTA
-508 RGIGRNAVTVSA
+508 RGLGRNAVTVSA

-532 VMIRSFRDTVE
+532 MMIRSFRDTVE

-558 TGWPHVVQSGTLNNS
+558 VGWPHVPHGGTLGNT

-583 GTAEVSAVDA
+583 GTEHVSAVDA

-620 RYLFVEGESAA
+620 RYLFVDGESAA
-631 ILARAAAGEGAILS
+631 ILARAAAGEGVILS
-645 EVLADHLQVTRGSRL
+645 EVLANSLHVTRESRL

-666 GEQSLAVLGVFFDY
+666 GEKSVAVLGVFFDY

-685 KLVIDRSLYRQW
+685 KIVIDRSLYQQW
-697 WGDEGVTVFPV
+697 WNDDDVTLFPV
-708 YIVPGADLEQAR
+708 YAAPHADLDRAR
-720 NSILRT
+720 SAILET
-726 LAQDSQGE
+726 LRKDSTGA
-734 LLPTLLSNAELR
+734 LLPTVLTNGELR
-746 QEILRIFDRTFTLT
+746 REILVIFDRTFTLT

-856 EVAALALIASLLA
+856 EVAAMALVASLLA